1 MTTADEVER
10 LRRLENVVIRAREG
24 GHDDVLA
31 RAARL
36 LGDLIRMY
44 RPEPDGDDVRPD
56 RAEPHDARAPARAR
70 DMGELDDR
78 QLDGLHK
85 LRKGRDQCG
94 ATTRNG
100 GRCQAPAAE
109 GQLVCR
115 SHGGASPQALLKAE
129 YMENCTRVYAVQL
142 EYEQSRGTSRE
153 SDALIRV
160 LDAERG
166 LEAYQIKLR
175 LLRELK
181 AGLKPRKAAPRPD
194 TEG

>member
-100 GRCQAPAAE
+100 GRCQAPAIE
-109 GQLVCR
+109 GGLVCR
-115 SHGGASPQALLKAE
+115 KHGGSARQVALKAE
-129 YMENCTRVYAVQL
+129 YTENLVRVYAVRL
-142 EYEQSRGTSRE
+142 EYEKAKGTPRE
-153 SDALIRV
+153 PDALIRI
-160 LDAERG
+160 LEAERG
-166 LEAYQIKLR
+166 LDAYQIKLR

-181 AGLKPRKAAPRPD
+181 AGLKQRKAAPRPD

>member
-1 MTTADEVER
+1 MTTAGELER

-36 LGDLIRMY
+36 LGDIIRMY
-44 RPEPDGDDVRPD
+44 HPDPDGDDVRPD

-70 DMGELDDR
+70 DAEPLDDR

-94 ATTRNG
+94 AATRNG
-100 GRCQAPAAE
+100 GRCQAPAIE
-109 GQLVCR
+109 GGLVCR
-115 SHGGASPQALLKAE
+115 KHGGSAPQVALKAE
-129 YMENCTRVYAVQL
+129 YTENLTRAYAIRL
-142 EYEQSRGTSRE
+142 DYEAARGTARE
-153 SDALIRV
+153 PDALVRV

-181 AGLKPRKAAPRPD
+181 AGLKPRTAAPRPD